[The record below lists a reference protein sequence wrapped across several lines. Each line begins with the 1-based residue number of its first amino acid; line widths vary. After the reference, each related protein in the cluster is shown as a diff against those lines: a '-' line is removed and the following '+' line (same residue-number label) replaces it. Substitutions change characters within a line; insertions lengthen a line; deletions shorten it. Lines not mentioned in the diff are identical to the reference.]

1 MDRNKNHKP
10 VSVLF
15 FLIGVVLFIT
25 ATGLL
30 IKKHLPSHVFTS
42 QNELVAS
49 YHAHLSHI
57 DIYQQN
63 RRIVINAYSDDRFD
77 EPNQIVIDTEEK
89 ISKEDISVEWE
100 TIGGKPVDQDSM
112 SVSAARVQ
120 IKKNNTIV
128 FDGIFNLFEVGWKI
142 LDKVIGE

>member
-1 MDRNKNHKP
+1 M
-10 VSVLF
+10 
-15 FLIGVVLFIT
+15 
-25 ATGLL
+25 
-30 IKKHLPSHVFTS
+30 
-42 QNELVAS
+42 
-49 YHAHLSHI
+49 
-57 DIYQQN
+57 
-63 RRIVINAYSDDRFD
+63 INAYSDDQFD
-77 EPNQIVIDTEEK
+77 EPDQIVIDTEEK